1 MDYSPSVPAPAKEAV
16 LDEERLDQPAVVE
29 SRYARNSAKLPRIGI
44 DASSASSA
52 IANLRKQMTSDD

>member
-1 MDYSPSVPAPAKEAV
+1 MDYSPSVPAPPKAETV
-16 LDEERLDQPAVVE
+16 VEEETDEPVVVE